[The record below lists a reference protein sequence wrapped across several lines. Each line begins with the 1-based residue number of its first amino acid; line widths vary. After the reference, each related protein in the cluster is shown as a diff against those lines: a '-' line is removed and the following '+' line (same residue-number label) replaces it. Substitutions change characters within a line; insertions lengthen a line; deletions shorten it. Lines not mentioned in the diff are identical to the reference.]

1 MKKLFFFFVLIVCII
16 HNVFAQTDI
25 TKTFLQN
32 FFSEKEYVLEEH
44 SFDDGKFYVAHNII
58 QSDKDFFSKAILFR
72 ECENGIIP
80 MEYVNASSVYNGH
93 SLYRNIISGSPF
105 YAWKI
110 EIENDGIYLRYFM
123 NGGKEETDGIHFI
136 WRNNNFI
143 RLKVDPSL
151 Y

>member
-1 MKKLFFFFVLIVCII
+1 MKKLIFSFILIAGFI
-16 HNVFAQTDI
+16 HNVIAQTDI
-25 TKTFLQN
+25 TKIFLQN

-44 SFDDGKFYVAHNII
+44 SFDDGKFYMAHNII
-58 QSDKDFFSKAILFR
+58 QSDKDFFTKAIIFR
-72 ECENGIIP
+72 ESESTIIP
-80 MEYVNASSVYNGH
+80 MGYFNEETFYNKNKVFWKF
-93 SLYRNIISGSPF
+93 RAPTQF